1 MAQRATTAELLQ
13 RARSL
18 ALIAQATGGRTVL
31 GLVGAPGAGKSTLA
45 ARVVADLGPDL
56 AVLLPMDGYHYA
68 NVVLEALG
76 RRGRK
81 GAHDTFDAGGYVS
94 LLRRVRA
101 REEDV
106 VHAPEFRREIEEPV
120 GSAIPVPTHVPLVV
134 TEGNYLLLREGPW
147 AALEGLIDVTWFLE
161 PGDDVRHGR
170 LIARHER
177 YGKDPDAAR
186 RWALGSDEDN
196 ARVIAATAHRADL
209 VVTLSTGE
217 GMLGA

>member
-1 MAQRATTAELLQ
+1 MLTTAELTG
-13 RARSL
+13 RAREM
-18 ALIAQATGGRTVL
+18 ARAARAAGGRTVL

-45 ARVVADLGPDL
+45 AEVVAALGPEL
-56 AVLLPMDGYHYA
+56 AVLVPMDGYHYA

-76 RRGRK
+76 RRARK

-94 LLRRVRA
+94 LLRRLRA

-120 GSAIPVPTHVPLVV
+120 GSALPVPSHVPLVV

-147 AALEGLIDVTWFLE
+147 AALEGLIDVTWFID
-161 PGDDVRHGR
+161 PGEDVRHQR

-177 YGKDPDAAR
+177 FGKDPDAAR

-209 VVTLSTGE
+209 VVTL
-217 GMLGA
+217 A